1 MCRNLCKR
9 VYIIYIEREFV
20 KIYIKSK
27 GNTKRC
33 FSKVELNARLLN
45 EKEPFQMFV
54 IDLNGSSNA
63 QKMQSNSF
71 FFFFFSK
78 QLVHSLSSEFNKRT
92 SLQKQVH
99 NLLGCGVGI
108 KKEISLY
115 TCIVFEFRV
124 STYVS
129 QNMSSRPTHYP
140 SHPILICS

>member
-1 MCRNLCKR
+1 MGQAMHRKCK
-9 VYIIYIEREFV
+9 VTV
-20 KIYIKSK
+20 
-27 GNTKRC
+27 
-33 FSKVELNARLLN
+33 
-45 EKEPFQMFV
+45 
-54 IDLNGSSNA
+54 
-63 QKMQSNSF
+63 F

-140 SHPILICS
+140 SHPILICSWTCLCINCLLVVFRFPLTCNLFLLKKKKKYLPLFCWLIRVHDGTPIDIFGEPLIS